1 MDYHVVRIRTNSWH
15 RLRDLQR
22 VYDLD
27 VFRQTARQL
36 ADHLFEIQ
44 GLLSD
49 EEIEQLSNE
58 GYQIEATANAEKIAR
73 ERTNEISR
81 PPSPSRSKPD

>member
-1 MDYHVVRIRTNSWH
+1 MGCRFVKIRANTWE

-27 VFRQTARQL
+27 VFRQSAKQM
-36 ADHLFEIQ
+36 AAGLFEIQ

-49 EEIEQLSNE
+49 EQIEQVRAK
-58 GYQIEATANAEKIAR
+58 GYEVEVISDAEEVAKKR
-73 ERTNEISR
+73 LKEIPRR
-81 PPSPSRSKPD
+81 PSE